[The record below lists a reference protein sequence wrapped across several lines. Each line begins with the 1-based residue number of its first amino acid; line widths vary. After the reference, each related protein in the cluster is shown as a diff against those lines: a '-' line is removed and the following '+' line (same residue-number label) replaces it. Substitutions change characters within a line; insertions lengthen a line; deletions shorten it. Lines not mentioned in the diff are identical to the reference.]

1 MLTLRK
7 FTVSVLGA
15 VLFLFFGLGELS
27 AQYVVEANL
36 SYSRG
41 IALIKRGKEA
51 KAIKYLRK
59 VLDEEP
65 NHDAACLLLVKL
77 HLAKDNRKQASIYI
91 NRLYTIKATSTK
103 RNIERSYYLAFND
116 LLNGQY
122 ATSRRKIQEVITE
135 IHKHKVFDFNLL
147 ARAYNALGY
156 LDVVEHQSESEQK
169 NRVAVQDRILT
180 KAQFF
185 FEEALRYKP
194 NSPIAATNY
203 NRVNTALRTPP
214 NRIDPYDLES
224 IQLSD
229 YAPSV
234 VVNNDYKTTVDLAIE
249 EDWLPARVRWVLEDF
264 SNYDELIFMMD
275 ASGSMRVPSEINP
288 ETSRFQ
294 WMKNLSYFLIGN
306 ISHQTSLGAIA
317 VGGECGE
324 IPPMSMATDSD
335 RSRLVSSIQRLKADG
350 HTPVNQ
356 AMEIAPKMFSQNGK
370 KRAILFI
377 TDGMESCE
385 PELTCKLSA
394 QLGQQGIELHI
405 LSFLDQASA
414 KNEYISYT
422 CMAESS
428 GGSLK
433 GINKDGVEKRDY
445 QYIMEEQL
453 IIPLLEKRE
462 SMEQSI
468 VMGW

>member
-7 FTVSVLGA
+7 FTVSVLGIL
-15 VLFLFFGLGELS
+15 LFMIFGLGEIS
-27 AQYVVEANL
+27 AQYVVEANVA
-36 SYSRG
+36 YSKA

-51 KAIKYLRK
+51 KAIKHLKK
-59 VLDEEP
+59 VMDEEP
-65 NHDAACLLLVKL
+65 NHDAACILLIKL
-77 HLAKDNRKQASIYI
+77 HLAKDNRKQASTYI
-91 NRLYTIKATSTK
+91 GRLKTIRPTSTK
-103 RNIERSYYLAFND
+103 RNIERDYYLAFND
-116 LLNGQY
+116 LLNGHY
-122 ATSRRKIQEVITE
+122 ATSRKGVMNVITD

-156 LDVVEHQSESEQK
+156 LDVVEHQSESDQK

-229 YAPSV
+229 FAPSV
-234 VVNNDYKTTVDLAIE
+234 VVSNDYKTTADLAIE
-249 EDWLPARVRWVLEDF
+249 EDWLPARVRWVIEDF

-288 ETSRFQ
+288 ETTRVQ
-294 WMKNLSYFLIGN
+294 WMKNFSYYLIDQ
-306 ISHQTSLGAIA
+306 IAYQTSLGVIA

-324 IPPMSMATDSD
+324 RPPLFMSTSTA
-335 RSRLVSSIQRLKADG
+335 RSQLVSSIQRLKADG
-350 HTPVNQ
+350 HTPVNE
-356 AMEIAPKMFSQNGK
+356 AMTIAPDMFSKSGK

-414 KNEYISYT
+414 QNEYISYT

-462 SMEQSI
+462 SLEQSI